1 MTNNQ
6 IRIRFLVTK
15 LRRKYEQTNNVKAND
30 MLDRIL
36 WYSYPVVYWQT
47 SEAEEIRLT
56 MEAERRKSKKYR
68 TRKYLKGMESSYDEL
83 YFLTFTFTDTVLDS
97 TKEATRKKYVQRW
110 LNEYTR
116 DYYANVDYGE
126 RNQREHYHALVS
138 FVPELARKDAFVT
151 ACHAW
156 HVNGAIDVKKYR
168 KGDAGKV
175 STYLNKLCNHAN
187 KVSTGKSF
195 HKKGLV
201 EVDNLPF

>member
-6 IRIRFLVTK
+6 IHIRFLVTK
-15 LRRKYEQTNNVKAND
+15 LRRKYEQSNNEKANE

-36 WYSYPVVYWQT
+36 WYSYPIVYWQT
-47 SEAEEIRLT
+47 SESEETRLT
-56 MEAERRKSKKYR
+56 MEVERRKCKKYR
-68 TRKYLKGMESSYDEL
+68 TRKYLKGMELAYDEL
-83 YFLTFTFTDTVLDS
+83 SFVTFTFSDAVLES

-126 RNQREHYHALVS
+126 RNHREHYHALVS
-138 FVPELARKDAFVT
+138 FVPELAQKDAFVT
-151 ACHAW
+151 ACQTW
-156 HVNGAIDVKKYR
+156 LTNGVIKVKKYR

-175 STYLNKLCNHAN
+175 STYMNKLCNHAN
-187 KVSTGKSF
+187 KVSSGKSF
-195 HKKGLV
+195 HKKGLI